1 MAGIQTHL
9 FCNRFPG
16 DGSCEIFGH
25 IRTDMLIGLKCF
37 AAVRSNCWGFA
48 AYKGKI
54 VGTGYCVNG
63 SAAAEASLYTG
74 TDGIHWE
81 HDRCLDVPG
90 GNEVSLDF
98 DKNGV
103 LHGFI
108 RCETPPQH
116 PVYFTLAPDGDIQ
129 YKQLPVPMQGIML
142 KCVGEDF
149 LVACRRWD
157 GAERSNLRCD
167 CFRYT
172 RNGELTLLG
181 KFPSAGDCSYAVCI
195 ERKDGKLLVIYY
207 SSHNHWH
214 KRGEIKDPE
223 HGLPADICFVVLE

>member
-74 TDGIHWE
+74 TDGILWE

-103 LHGFI
+103 CTVLSVVKLHLNIRFI
-108 RCETPPQH
+108 SRLPPME
-116 PVYFTLAPDGDIQ
+116 ISS
-129 YKQLPVPMQGIML
+129 INN
-142 KCVGEDF
+142 F
-149 LVACRRWD
+149 LSPCR
-157 GAERSNLRCD
+157 GSC
-167 CFRYT
+167 
-172 RNGELTLLG
+172 
-181 KFPSAGDCSYAVCI
+181 
-195 ERKDGKLLVIYY
+195 
-207 SSHNHWH
+207 
-214 KRGEIKDPE
+214 
-223 HGLPADICFVVLE
+223 